1 MPYTLTNPVELT
13 EEIKKSRFI
22 VNAAPVTTADQ
33 ASQFIEQVSDI
44 NATHNCWAWKIG
56 QHYRFNDDGEPTS
69 TAGRPILSA
78 IEGQDC
84 DQVVVVVT
92 RYFGGIKL
100 GTGGLIRAYGG
111 SASHCLQQAQLIEL
125 ITRIPLQFHCYYNE
139 WPIIEN
145 LLKELDAII
154 EHQDFDAEGVEVSL
168 AITQDKITTL
178 QKNISDITRGRVLIE
193 E

>member
-145 LLKELDAII
+145 RLKELDAII

-168 AITQDKITTL
+168 AITQDKIATL
-178 QKNISDITRGRVLIE
+178 QKNISDITRGRVVIE
-193 E
+193 K

>member
-145 LLKELDAII
+145 RLKELDAII

-168 AITQDKITTL
+168 AITQDKITIL